1 MSKTIKF
8 TVSDENYEF
17 ICNAATNERLS
28 LQDYI
33 RNQLFPGQI
42 SFTPLD
48 AINRALTNYSPGEP
62 FTVPELFG
70 DDWNLPNGTA
80 GQFGRKFYNL
90 VTKEYSSKIHFTGNF
105 NSKKHAIYEIV

>member
-1 MSKTIKF
+1 MSRTIKF
-8 TVSDENYEF
+8 TVSDENYES
-17 ICNAATNERLS
+17 ISNAAMNAKLS
-28 LQDYI
+28 LQDFI
-33 RNQLFPGQI
+33 RSQLFPGQI

-48 AINRALTNYSPGEP
+48 AINRAITNYSPGEH

-90 VTKEYSSKIHFTGNF
+90 VTAEYSSKIRFTGNF
-105 NSKKHAIYEIV
+105 NPKKHAIYEIV